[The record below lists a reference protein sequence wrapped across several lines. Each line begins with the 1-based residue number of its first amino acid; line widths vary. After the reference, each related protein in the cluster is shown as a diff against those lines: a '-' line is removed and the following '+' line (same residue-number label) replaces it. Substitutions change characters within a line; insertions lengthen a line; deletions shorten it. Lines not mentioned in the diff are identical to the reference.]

1 MVATVFFCC
10 SSAFRFPSCIW
21 LFVAALCMTG
31 SRSFSQ
37 SRDSSIIAPAA
48 IYHGDTIP
56 LVNLPTIDII
66 AAMSPMAAQKFNQ
79 YYKLRRDVL
88 KAYPYAKLAGRKLKE
103 INDSLANIKGERARK
118 SYIKKTEKDLKNQ
131 FEKDLKNLTVT
142 QGKIL
147 IKLIDR
153 ETNNTSY
160 ELVKDLRSSFQAFL
174 WQGVARL
181 FGMNLKSHYDPEGDD
196 QLIELIVKGI
206 ENGDIPIK
214 NP

>member
-1 MVATVFFCC
+1 VRLFKVSNLFNRVFIRNMLVLLC
-10 SSAFRFPSCIW
+10 
-21 LFVAALCMTG
+21 FVRCEAVQG
-31 SRSFSQ
+31 Q
-37 SRDSSIIAPAA
+37 IKDSPIIAPAT
-48 IYHGDTIP
+48 IYQGDTIA

-103 INDSLANIKGERARK
+103 INENLKKIPGERARK
-118 SYIKKTEKDLKNQ
+118 AYIKKTEKELKDQ
-131 FEKDLKNLTVT
+131 FEKDLKNLTVN

-153 ETNNTSY
+153 ETGNTSY
-160 ELVKDLRSSFQAFL
+160 ALVKDLRSSFQAFI

-181 FGMNLKSHYDPEGDD
+181 FSLNLKTEYDPEGDD
-196 QLIELIVKGI
+196 QLIELIVRGI
-206 ENGDIPIK
+206 ENGDIPLK